1 MNRIAI
7 ILLCLLILLPV
18 AGGARVYGVVYS
30 WETLEP
36 LPRAIVTVNSTP
48 VQRMVTGDGHY
59 SFNLTPGSYLIE
71 GFYYR
76 KGELQLYDREVIV
89 IKDNGDYVVDLILF
103 PPLPD
108 LPEEPNLEFSVGK
121 QTSHVYLYITGA
133 AGIILVGTAVLLRL
147 RMRGRGDEELP
158 EDLKEVV
165 SMIRGEGGRITQK
178 ELRKRLGVS
187 EAKAS
192 LIVADLERR
201 GIVEKVK
208 RGRGNIIFLREK
220 R

>member
-1 MNRIAI
+1 MNRIATV
-7 ILLCLLILLPV
+7 LLCILILLPV

-36 LPRAIVTVNSTP
+36 LPRAVVTVNSTP
-48 VQRMVTGDGHY
+48 IQRMVAEDGHY
-59 SFNLTPGSYLIE
+59 SFNLSPGTYQIE

-76 KGELQLYDREVIV
+76 KGELQLYDKEVIV

-103 PPLPD
+103 PPLPEF
-108 LPEEPNLEFSVGK
+108 PEEPVLEFSVERQPSYTPFYVLG
-121 QTSHVYLYITGA
+121 G
-133 AGIILVGTAVLLRL
+133 GIIFIAGFLIFWRL
-147 RMRGRGDEELP
+147 KKRERKDEELP
-158 EDLKEVV
+158 EDLRNVISIIKN
-165 SMIRGEGGRITQK
+165 EGGRITQK
-178 ELRKRLGVS
+178 ELRRKLGLS
-187 EAKAS
+187 EAKVS